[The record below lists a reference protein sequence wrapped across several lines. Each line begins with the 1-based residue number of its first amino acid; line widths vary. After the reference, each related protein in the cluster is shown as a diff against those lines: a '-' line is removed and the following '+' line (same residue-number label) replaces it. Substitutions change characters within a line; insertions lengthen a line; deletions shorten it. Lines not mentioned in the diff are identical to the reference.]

1 MASHFGF
8 ALPSLARLLC
18 PDLLTAVALRAVS
31 RTLQLAISEGVVC
44 TLVLC
49 GRRLANERLLDKCA
63 AKLPRLLRDVVV
75 FAEMLVPALVATL
88 ESFAASLCPHVRY
101 FADADHIMKQIELT
115 FQLLS
120 HLRCRDILRGRRRLH
135 RMAACNARV
144 KSALDA
150 CVAR

>member
-1 MASHFGF
+1 MASLLGLT
-8 ALPSLARLLC
+8 LPSMARLIC
-18 PDLLTAVALRAVS
+18 PELRSALAMRAVS
-31 RTLQLAISEGVVC
+31 RTLQYVITDGVLC

-49 GRRLANERLLDKCA
+49 DRRPVPKRVIDYCS
-63 AKLPRLLRDVVV
+63 AKLPGLLCDAVV
-75 FAEMLVPALVATL
+75 FAEMVVPALVATL

-101 FADADHIMKQIELT
+101 FADEEVLMKQIDLT

-120 HLRCRDILRGRRRLH
+120 HLRRKDCLRGRTLLH

-144 KSALDA
+144 KSAFDA

>member
-1 MASHFGF
+1 MTRFGL
-8 ALPSLARLLC
+8 AVPSLVSQMC
-18 PDLLTAVALRAVS
+18 PELRTAIALRAVS
-31 RTLQLAISEGVVC
+31 RTLQLAISEAVLC

-49 GRRLANERLLDKCA
+49 SRKLVNERLLDNCA
-63 AKLPRLLRDVVV
+63 AKLPGLLRDAVV
-75 FAEMLVPALVATL
+75 FAEMVVPALVATL

-101 FADADHIMKQIELT
+101 FADEEVLMKQIDLT

-120 HLRCRDILRGRRRLH
+120 YLPCRDILRGRTLLR